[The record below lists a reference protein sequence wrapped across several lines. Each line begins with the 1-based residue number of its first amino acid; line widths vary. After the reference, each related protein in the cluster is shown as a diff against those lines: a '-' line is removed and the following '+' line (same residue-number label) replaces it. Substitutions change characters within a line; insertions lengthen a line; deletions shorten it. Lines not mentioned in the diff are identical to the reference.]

1 MSDITP
7 LRPENNPEDA
17 NLPEDPFE
25 SMLDEE
31 SDEDFGYVVTRE
43 RAAGPDGR
51 PVKLAEWSAQDFSSI
66 YTRFRPHL
74 ERHARRFL
82 NNQGQVDEVVQ
93 DAFLYLMV
101 SLPELDSEIGVL
113 RFLKWKTRLLCLDV
127 IRASGKAYLASID
140 DVAEP
145 ASTDPEISSYLEQQ
159 DDAAVLRLALSKLN
173 PRHREVLLASIYEE
187 KTTDE
192 IAAQVGLSE
201 NATRQLIFRAR
212 AAFKKALLGDD
223 IDTNGMSAAAI
234 LSVAARKAAYD
245 AKKVGAQAMV
255 FALFLMLAVGAFI
268 QVGGRG
274 TQEANLAEVEAPSVT
289 SPDSTNSGT
298 TQSATPN
305 TSNSATPLDPT
316 AEPTTQPV
324 PVINTVISLPSTTAT
339 PSTEA
344 SPSASPSES
353 PFTQAAEAAI
363 FDSSKS
369 EVVFLLANSRP
380 DIQGVNFSG
389 DYIASASQGIYSE
402 FTFDYSGNKQ
412 FSNVDVYFLVDAL
425 PYLAKTTEIEVISG
439 VDAAGQ
445 QHIVFYGAI
454 DKITDRNGAV
464 VNDSTLAKGTIRIEL
479 VVNKERTA
487 VVSTHLD
494 LLG

>member
-7 LRPENNPEDA
+7 IRPEGEFN
-17 NLPEDPFE
+17 EDPLE
-25 SMLDEE
+25 NLLDEE
-31 SDEDFGYVVTRE
+31 SDEDFGYVVTRD

-51 PVKLAEWSAQDFSSI
+51 PVKLAEWSAQDFASI

-82 NNQGQVDEVVQ
+82 HNPSQVDEVVQ

-127 IRASGKAYLASID
+127 IRASGKAYVSNLD

-145 ASTDPEISSYLEQQ
+145 MSADPEVSSYLEQQ

-187 KTTDE
+187 KSTDQ

-223 IDTNGMSAAAI
+223 INTNGMSAAAI
-234 LSVAARKAAYD
+234 LSVAARKAASE

-268 QVGGRG
+268 NFNGRG
-274 TQEANLAEVEAPSVT
+274 TQTQQVAQQPSETQAPS
-289 SPDSTNSGT
+289 SQNGSE
-298 TQSATPN
+298 TPVQ
-305 TSNSATPLDPT
+305 NSAS
-316 AEPTTQPV
+316 EPVQNGTKPANGTILAAPV
-324 PVINTVISLPSTTAT
+324 VNLEPSSS
-339 PSTEA
+339 P
-344 SPSASPSES
+344 SPSASP
-353 PFTQAAEAAI
+353 FTAADEAKVM
-363 FDSSKS
+363 DSRNS
-369 EVVFLLANSRP
+369 EVVFVRKTSLP
-380 DIQGVNFSG
+380 DPLGQSLSG
-389 DYIASASQGIYSE
+389 EYVASASQGIYSE
-402 FTFDYSGNKQ
+402 FTFNYSAAKQ
-412 FSNVDVYFLVDAL
+412 FSDVKVYFLIDEK
-425 PYLAKTTEIEVISG
+425 PYLAATTLTEVVSG
-439 VDAAGQ
+439 TDPFGLE
-445 QHIVFYGAI
+445 HIVYYGSVNYLV
-454 DKITDRNGAV
+454 DKNGEAV
-464 VNDSTLAKGTIRIEL
+464 EKSQISKGTMRIEL
-479 VVNKERTA
+479 VINKNKTA
-487 VVSTHLD
+487 VVSTSLD
-494 LLG
+494 VLAK